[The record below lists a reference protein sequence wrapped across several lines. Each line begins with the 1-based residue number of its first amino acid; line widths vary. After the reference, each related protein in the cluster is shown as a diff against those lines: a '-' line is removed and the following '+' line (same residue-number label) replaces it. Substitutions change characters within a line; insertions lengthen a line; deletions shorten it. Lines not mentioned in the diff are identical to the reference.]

1 MDFSDLFLTME
12 ADLAGCHGG
21 LFVEITP
28 GCVDDC
34 DVVFFVAY
42 ALVGRLEL
50 VACTFDGI
58 GFGELSAVDEEFLGD
73 RFPGHSFGE
82 TKIHVCG

>member
-28 GCVDDC
+28 GCVDDR
-34 DVVFFVAY
+34 DVVFFVTY
-42 ALVGRLEL
+42 GLG
-50 VACTFDGI
+50 G
-58 GFGELSAVDEEFLGD
+58 GEE
-73 RFPGHSFGE
+73 
-82 TKIHVCG
+82 